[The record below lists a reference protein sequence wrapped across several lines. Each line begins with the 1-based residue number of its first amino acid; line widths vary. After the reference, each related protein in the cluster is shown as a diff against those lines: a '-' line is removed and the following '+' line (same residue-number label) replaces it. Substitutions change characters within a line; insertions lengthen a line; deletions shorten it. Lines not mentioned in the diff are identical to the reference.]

1 MSDMAINGS
10 SSPRLA
16 TSAFG
21 RNPDIRQLVSF
32 RPGSPQIRGTALWV
46 LRGIGR
52 GRFAPPAPV
61 QREMRQGKGPTYM
74 AGPVVSHAFGLSVG
88 SLRIREGHPFMTNRP
103 VAPQSTPLVPMV
115 KRWPQKAPP
124 LPATGPVAGERGGQ
138 APGFEKNRAAC
149 SAVSSRMATIL

>member
-61 QREMRQGKGPTYM
+61 QREMRQGKDPAYM

-88 SLRIREGHPFMTNRP
+88 SLRIREGVSLYDQPTCCAPVYAARAHGQTMAAKGLIYLTRP
-103 VAPQSTPLVPMV
+103 VVGV
-115 KRWPQKAPP
+115 
-124 LPATGPVAGERGGQ
+124 GG
-138 APGFEKNRAAC
+138 GYSD
-149 SAVSSRMATIL
+149 SARQ